1 MKKAPAKAS
10 RGPGPGPLLPRAS
23 GALRVTEHY
32 GCFEGEG
39 STLGA
44 STWLIR
50 LSGCDLRCW
59 WCDSKQSSFREDE
72 ARDTDPLDLERAALA
87 SGAAWVSLTGGEPTW
102 RGPAE
107 LKALASLCRRLRK
120 RGVKVKI
127 ETNGRRVPKELAGLV
142 DLWSVAPK
150 WDARHAGAKARTG
163 AMDYDE
169 AVLSGLVRRFAPGRL
184 QMKFVITYQGP
195 LPRGADLDRAADILE
210 ALPAAVRR
218 TPVFLIPE
226 AYAAGD
232 YQARCR
238 SLEAAAAVLVRGR
251 LAGFDLRVQP
261 QWHRVLYGDQRG
273 R

>member
-1 MKKAPAKAS
+1 MSA
-10 RGPGPGPLLPRAS
+10 PRAAKKPLIPGLR

-72 ARDTDPLDLERAALA
+72 ARDTDPRALEAAALA
-87 SGAAWVSLTGGEPTW
+87 SGAAWVSFTGGEPTW
-102 RGPAE
+102 RGAAE
-107 LKALASLCRRLRK
+107 LKALASLCRRLRR
-120 RGVKVKI
+120 RGMKVKV
-127 ETNGRRVPKELAGLV
+127 ESNGRRMPKEIAGLV
-142 DLWSVAPK
+142 DLWSLSPK
-150 WDARHAGAKARTG
+150 WDGRRGAEAARTA

-169 AVLSGLVRRFAPGRL
+169 KALADFVRSFAPRRL
-184 QMKFVITYQGP
+184 QLKFVVTYAPGSLQ
-195 LPRGADLDRAADILE
+195 PRASDLERACAILE
-210 ALPAAVRR
+210 GLPAAARR
-218 TPVFLIPE
+218 TPVFFIPE
-226 AYAAGD
+226 AYASGD

-238 SLEAAAAVLVRGR
+238 ALESAAAGLIQGR